1 MILYGLS
8 RDPMETPKYDELVI
22 CTIVALLGVVAFSC
36 CVAAEFERVK
46 VKDMRLDGSLCS
58 LPRSS
63 AFGLGIAA
71 LVCLSIAQVIGTTM
85 GGSRICSIKAAAS
98 SSRIASI
105 ALLCLAWIIY
115 ALASIILAI
124 ASSMDGGQSYGKG
137 WMNGDCYIVHDGVY
151 AGAAVMVVS
160 IVLVILAFNFKT
172 RKTMRHRTR
181 LGEEGTIPIGNSQQS
196 CTIVGRVK
204 ADEWW

>member
-1 MILYGLS
+1 
-8 RDPMETPKYDELVI
+8 
-22 CTIVALLGVVAFSC
+22 
-36 CVAAEFERVK
+36 
-46 VKDMRLDGSLCS
+46 MRLDGSLCS

-71 LVCLSIAQVIGTTM
+71 LVCLSIAQVTGTTM

-105 ALLCLAWIIY
+105 ALLFLSWVIY
-115 ALASIILAI
+115 GLASVILAT

-151 AGAAVMVVS
+151 AGAAVMIVS
-160 IVLVILAFNFKT
+160 IILLILVFNFKT
-172 RKTMRHRTR
+172 RMTMRHRTR
-181 LGEEGTIPIGNSQQS
+181 LDEEGTIPNGSSHQS
-196 CTIVGRVK
+196 CTIGRVK
-204 ADEWW
+204 ADEW

>member
-1 MILYGLS
+1 MKIQTES
-8 RDPMETPKYDELVI
+8 HEL
-22 CTIVALLGVVAFSC
+22 C
-36 CVAAEFERVK
+36 CR
-46 VKDMRLDGSLCS
+46 
-58 LPRSS
+58 
-63 AFGLGIAA
+63 
-71 LVCLSIAQVIGTTM
+71 
-85 GGSRICSIKAAAS
+85 
-98 SSRIASI
+98 
-105 ALLCLAWIIY
+105 IIY

>member
-22 CTIVALLGVVAFSC
+22 CTIVALLGIVAFSC
-36 CVAAEFERVK
+36 CVAAEFEKVK

-85 GGSRICSIKAAAS
+85 GGSRICSIKAGAS

-172 RKTMRHRTR
+172 RKTKRHRTR
-181 LGEEGTIPIGNSQQS
+181 LDEEGTITNGNSHQS

-204 ADEWW
+204 ADEW

>member
-36 CVAAEFERVK
+36 CVAAEFEKVK

-181 LGEEGTIPIGNSQQS
+181 LDEEGTIPIGNSQQS
-196 CTIVGRVK
+196 CTVVGRVK

>member
-22 CTIVALLGVVAFSC
+22 CTIVALMGVVAFSC
-36 CVAAEFERVK
+36 CVAAEFEKVK

-181 LGEEGTIPIGNSQQS
+181 LDEEGTIPIGNSQQS

>member
-36 CVAAEFERVK
+36 CVAAEFEKVK

-181 LGEEGTIPIGNSQQS
+181 LDEEGTIPIGNSQQS